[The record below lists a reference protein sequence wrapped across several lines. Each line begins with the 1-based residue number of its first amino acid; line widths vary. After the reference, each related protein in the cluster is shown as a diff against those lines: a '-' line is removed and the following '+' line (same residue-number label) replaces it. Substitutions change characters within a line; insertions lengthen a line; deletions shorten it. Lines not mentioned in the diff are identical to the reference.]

1 MDQFEFWQIGIM
13 GVQLLFVALSFWQ
26 NRKSRDA
33 LKVAEGKV
41 DTQLDLMRKHN
52 DMYRDANYSAMEK
65 GKHQRAGKDDLNSE

>member
-26 NRKSRDA
+26 NQKSRDA

-41 DTQLDLMRKHN
+41 DTQLKLMREYN
-52 DMYRDANYSAMEK
+52 DMYRDANHSDIEL
-65 GKHQRAGKDDLNSE
+65 GKHQREGRTT